1 MDKTMQEF
9 EPITKDNIK
18 EVLNYNRGKF
28 NVFVNYEIK
37 KDSFAIDF
45 TVVLNGIDKFNYIIQ
60 TDDFNEFLTFIQ
72 KRVDLKPLPKFDF
85 EGHLVS
91 RGFKKIEDKLIKGA
105 ISFKLGHNEG
115 YLNLEGTN
123 LDSAICFKYTVENA
137 DILLQAASTLDILE

>member
-1 MDKTMQEF
+1 MDKTMQDF

-18 EVLNYNRGKF
+18 EVLSYNKDKF
-28 NVFVNYEIK
+28 NVFVDYEIK

-45 TVVLNGIDKFNYIIQ
+45 DVASDRIDKFNYIIQ

-72 KRVDLKPLPKFDF
+72 KRIDLKPLPKFDF

-91 RGFKKIEDKLIKGA
+91 LGFKKIEDKLIKGA

-115 YLNLEGTN
+115 YL
-123 LDSAICFKYTVENA
+123 DSAICFKYTVENA
-137 DILLQAASTLDILE
+137 DILFQAANTLDNLE